1 MDIFYLNPIVNE
13 LEDII
18 KQEKTKEQK
27 ENDQE
32 ED

>member
-1 MDIFYLNPIVNE
+1 MDIFYVNPIADE